1 MFPTTDYAQMSRE
14 ELESE
19 EKKMNSQKTTTALLI
34 GVAVGVAVWSAT
46 HHGGLLTYGLLG
58 LAVVVGYRASHA
70 RKRLQTELRRRDKAP
85 EQ

>member
-1 MFPTTDYAQMSRE
+1 MFPTTDYSNMTRE
-14 ELESE
+14 ELASE

-70 RKRLQTELRRRDKAP
+70 RKRLQTELQRRDKAP

>member
-1 MFPTTDYAQMSRE
+1 MFPTTDYSNMTRE
-14 ELESE
+14 ELASE

-70 RKRLQTELRRRDKAP
+70 RKRLQIELQRRDKAP

>member
-34 GVAVGVAVWSAT
+34 GLAVGVAVWSAT
-46 HHGGLLTYGLLG
+46 HHGGILTYGLLG

-70 RKRLQTELRRRDKAP
+70 RKRLQVEIRRRDKAS